1 MLGVCLVC
9 FFELNLRLSPR
20 WEASLC
26 DGCKKYQLFRPMRK
40 HEKVYRE
47 VVGIDKDPVIT
58 LLKLLH
64 REQQSASQLE
74 PGLKHGFLE

>member
-1 MLGVCLVC
+1 
-9 FFELNLRLSPR
+9 
-20 WEASLC
+20 
-26 DGCKKYQLFRPMRK
+26 MRK